1 MSREQNI
8 DDILQLLRDSYSNS
22 SSEESIENIEGS
34 DQNISNEALQERL
47 KNQYISTSS
56 SYEAE
61 KSDNSDGYFI
71 DTDFLTEAALAEEL
85 EITEAVEADEVFEVV
100 DSYDNAS
107 VILEDIEGQPINEF
121 EYLQRTLSEASEDEE
136 EFEEFEK
143 YEEDDLPEDNVDE
156 LIAAMSPIPE
166 EELNTRELLDEDNA
180 DIEIDALFDE
190 ILVDDSEEQTEE
202 SFDDSFEELN
212 LEAES
217 LIEEITLDLDT
228 PEFNEQEQIYADKSL
243 DDEEYDGFVNI
254 DEIDQISSD
263 DIAVSEPENVEN
275 IPATEEKQ
283 EPREKPKK
291 HETFLASMRKTG
303 IDFTTDEIYNS
314 TAKKAHTEED
324 AAVEQAE
331 ILNTLGE
338 QDKFEEAP
346 ITDDAELDLSTIN
359 IMMQFCEKQ
368 ELEKTIG
375 DEKVDGFLKAEDL
388 NVNETEVFSEFDDKE
403 YADAS
408 QNEEISSKYKKS
420 HISALF
426 SMLGCIAIAVFALI
440 YELLP
445 VFDVELSGIL
455 SYVEYPAVY
464 ALLGLQFVAFAAAIC
479 YKKLW
484 NGMKRAFSLTPNT
497 YSIIAIILGLTAI
510 YDMVVVII
518 LSITG
523 DALPSMYNAMA
534 VIITA
539 LLASAD
545 YLTVV
550 LEMKA
555 FEVYSSD
562 SKKYTAIKEARHG
575 GIAAKMYDGGLEEDK
590 AVYSIKSI
598 DFPNGFFR
606 SVKAKHSK
614 NKLLTVLIIPVLVIG
629 IIASVVAAILGASA
643 YASSAA
649 FLVCVYAILPVVLI
663 FTEILPY
670 TVAISKLSKR
680 GSAFAGIE
688 AVKKYEDCN
697 VFVFNDLHMFK
708 KCKTEDVGIAIYDT
722 SVGYLVL
729 GCIDALYSKIGGP
742 LSGMKMNLP
751 DVFKFQNVSIKR
763 ITKNGIEAI
772 IDKKHSLVV
781 GEAAFLQR
789 YGLNFPPNE
798 KENGRSTLCVSLNG
812 KISAKLSV
820 RYETE
825 PLFEMLVERLNAE
838 GISTAVETYD
848 PLINSATVA
857 SARTLGESPIS
868 VVHKNSDDFTAEK
881 SNRYRSEADGVISC
895 GSRLKLAEL
904 IVWIKKLSKLNGIT
918 QKIAIAFS
926 ATGAVVATLL
936 LVFGVMEYAN
946 QLYILLYLLAEAITM
961 LILTFTLLPS
971 SKYFTVDALYTEL
984 ERNNA
989 RLLEKQQKYEQRQIK
1004 KQKTQNRNRVK

>member
-8 DDILQLLRDSYSNS
+8 DDILQLLKDSYSGE
-22 SSEESIENIEGS
+22 SSEESVVNIEAS
-34 DQNISNEALQERL
+34 DQSISNEALQEQL
-47 KNQYISTSS
+47 KNQYISTSD
-56 SYEAE
+56 SYESE
-61 KSDNSDGYFI
+61 KADSADGYFI
-71 DTDFLTEAALAEEL
+71 DDDFLAEAVLAEALDAEQL
-85 EITEAVEADEVFEVV
+85 TEDKEVFESE
-100 DSYDNAS
+100 DSHDS
-107 VILEDIEGQPINEF
+107 VGVILDEIDSQPTSAF
-121 EYLQRTLSEASEDEE
+121 ESLQKTLDEATEDEE
-136 EFEEFEK
+136 EI
-143 YEEDDLPEDNVDE
+143 YEDDLPEDNVDE

-166 EELNTRELLDEDNA
+166 AEFNNDELLDEA
-180 DIEIDALFDE
+180 VEVESFFDE
-190 ILVDDSEEQTEE
+190 ILSDAENN
-202 SFDDSFEELN
+202 FDVKDLFEEN
-212 LEAES
+212 VENEVNEEHEEDVGDFIFSEES
-217 LIEEITLDLDT
+217 LIEEIALELET

-243 DDEEYDGFVNI
+243 DDEIFV
-254 DEIDQISSD
+254 DEDAPVEFSSENEESVEVAA
-263 DIAVSEPENVEN
+263 DIASIV
-275 IPATEEKQ
+275 EEKA
-283 EPREKPKK
+283 EK

-314 TAKKAHTEED
+314 TVEKSHAKEEPVTD
-324 AAVEQAE
+324 EQAD
-331 ILNTLGE
+331 ILNINDQE
-338 QDKFEEAP
+338 KFEEAP
-346 ITDDAELDLSTIN
+346 ITADEELDLSTIN

-388 NVNETEVFSEFDDKE
+388 TANEGEEFREFDDKE
-403 YADAS
+403 YSDAS
-408 QNEEISSKYKKS
+408 QNDEILAKYKKN
-420 HISALF
+420 HKSALL
-426 SMLGCIAIAVFALI
+426 SMLGCIAIAALAFV

-445 VFDVELSGIL
+445 LFDVELSGIL

-510 YDMVVVII
+510 YDTVVVII
-518 LSITG
+518 LGVAG
-523 DALPSMYNAMA
+523 DALPSMYNATA

-539 LLASAD
+539 LLASAE

-562 SKKYTAIKEARHG
+562 AKKYTAIKEARRG
-575 GIAAKMYDGGLEEDK
+575 VIGSKMYDGGLEEDK
-590 AVYSIKSI
+590 AVYSIKSV

-606 SVKAKHSK
+606 SIKAKHSK

-629 IIASVVAAILGASA
+629 IIASVVSAILGSSA

-649 FLVCVYAILPVVLI
+649 FIVCVYAILPVVLI

-670 TVAISKLSKR
+670 TVAMIKLSKR

-688 AVKKYEDCN
+688 AVKKYDNCN

-772 IDKKHSLVV
+772 IDKKHTLVV

-798 KENGRSTLCVSLNG
+798 KDNGRSTLCVSLNG

-820 RYETE
+820 KYEAE
-825 PLFEMLVERLNAE
+825 PVFEMLVERLNAD
-838 GISTAVETYD
+838 GISSAIETYD
-848 PLINSATVA
+848 PLINSSMVA
-857 SARTLGESPIS
+857 SARTLGDSPIS
-868 VVHKNSDDFTAEK
+868 VVHKNSEDFKTES

-904 IVWIKKLSKLNGIT
+904 IVWIKKLSRLNGIT

-926 ATGAVVATLL
+926 SLGAVLAALI
-936 LVFGVMEYAN
+936 LVFGITEYVN
-946 QLYILLYLLAEAITM
+946 QLYILFYLLAEAITM
-961 LILTFTLLPS
+961 LILTFALLPT
-971 SKYFTVDALYTEL
+971 SKYFTVDALYREL
-984 ERNNA
+984 EKNNT
-989 RLLEKQQKYEQRQIK
+989 RLLEKQQKEAQRQLK
-1004 KQKTQNRNRVK
+1004 KSKKPKKPSEINE

>member
-8 DDILQLLRDSYSNS
+8 DDILQLLKDSYSGE
-22 SSEESIENIEGS
+22 SSEESVVNIEAS
-34 DQNISNEALQERL
+34 DQSISNEALQEQL
-47 KNQYISTSS
+47 KNQYISTSD
-56 SYEAE
+56 SYESE
-61 KSDNSDGYFI
+61 KADSADGYFI
-71 DTDFLTEAALAEEL
+71 DDDFLAEAVLAEALDAEQL
-85 EITEAVEADEVFEVV
+85 TEDKEVFESE
-100 DSYDNAS
+100 DSHDS
-107 VILEDIEGQPINEF
+107 VGVILEEIDSQPTRAFEFLQKTLNEA
-121 EYLQRTLSEASEDEE
+121 TEDEE
-136 EFEEFEK
+136 EI
-143 YEEDDLPEDNVDE
+143 YEDDLPEDNVDE

-166 EELNTRELLDEDNA
+166 DEFNNDELLDETVEVEA
-180 DIEIDALFDE
+180 FFDE
-190 ILVDDSEEQTEE
+190 ILSDVENT
-202 SFDDSFEELN
+202 FDVKELFEEN
-212 LEAES
+212 VGNEVNEEHEEDVENFIFSEES
-217 LIEEITLDLDT
+217 LIEEIALELET
-228 PEFNEQEQIYADKSL
+228 PEFDEQEQIYADKSL
-243 DDEEYDGFVNI
+243 DDEIFV
-254 DEIDQISSD
+254 DEDAPVEFSSED
-263 DIAVSEPENVEN
+263 EESVEVAADIAPVV
-275 IPATEEKQ
+275 EEKA
-283 EPREKPKK
+283 EK

-314 TAKKAHTEED
+314 TVEKSHTKEEPVTD
-324 AAVEQAE
+324 EQAD
-331 ILNTLGE
+331 ILNTINDQE
-338 QDKFEEAP
+338 KFEEAP
-346 ITDDAELDLSTIN
+346 ITADEELDLSTIN

-388 NVNETEVFSEFDDKE
+388 TANEGEVFREFDDKE

-408 QNEEISSKYKKS
+408 QNDEILAKYKKN
-420 HISALF
+420 HKSALL
-426 SMLGCIAIAVFALI
+426 SMLGCIAIAALAFV

-445 VFDVELSGIL
+445 LFDVELSGIL

-484 NGMKRAFSLTPNT
+484 NGMKGAFSLTPNT
-497 YSIIAIILGLTAI
+497 YSIIAIILWLTAI
-510 YDMVVVII
+510 YDTVVVII
-518 LSITG
+518 LSVAG
-523 DALPSMYNAMA
+523 DALPSMYNATA

-539 LLASAD
+539 LLASAE

-562 SKKYTAIKEARHG
+562 AKKYTAIKEARRG
-575 GIAAKMYDGGLEEDK
+575 GIGSKMYDGGLEEDK
-590 AVYSIKSI
+590 AVYSIKSV

-606 SVKAKHSK
+606 SIKAKHSK

-629 IIASVVAAILGASA
+629 IIASVVSAILGSSA

-649 FLVCVYAILPVVLI
+649 FIVCVYAILPVVLI

-670 TVAISKLSKR
+670 TVAMIKLSKR

-688 AVKKYEDCN
+688 AVKKYDNCN

-772 IDKKHSLVV
+772 IDKKHTLVV

-798 KENGRSTLCVSLNG
+798 KDNGRSTLCVSLNG

-820 RYETE
+820 KYEAE
-825 PLFEMLVERLNAE
+825 PVFEMLVERLNAD
-838 GISTAVETYD
+838 GISSAIETYD
-848 PLINSATVA
+848 PLINSSMVA
-857 SARTLGESPIS
+857 SARTLGDSPIS
-868 VVHKNSDDFTAEK
+868 VVHKKSEDFKTES

-904 IVWIKKLSKLNGIT
+904 IVWIKKLSRLNGIT

-926 ATGAVVATLL
+926 SLGAVLAALI
-936 LVFGVMEYAN
+936 LVFGITEYVN
-946 QLYILLYLLAEAITM
+946 QLYILFYLLAEAITM
-961 LILTFTLLPS
+961 LVLTFALLPT
-971 SKYFTVDALYTEL
+971 SKYFTVDALYREL
-984 ERNNA
+984 EKNNT
-989 RLLEKQQKYEQRQIK
+989 RLLEKQQKEAQRQLK
-1004 KQKTQNRNRVK
+1004 KSKKPKKPSEINE